1 MHVFSNVNVQL
12 MLNNL
17 AFTICIITNAVNIT
31 ELLWVTFEVNQP
43 LLDIK

>member
-1 MHVFSNVNVQL
+1 

-17 AFTICIITNAVNIT
+17 VFTICIITNAVNIT
-31 ELLWVTFEVNQP
+31 ELLWVTSVVNQP